1 MDYNNKKQ
9 WGTQTQKRVAQF
21 KRVPQTEKDEI
32 MRQMITTLRSKELT
46 ETEEELVEN
55 AEVAVIDYETLKK
68 KVYDCKT
75 IEGLTDITRKYGVVE
90 DSYLADYIRRRSVWL
105 KAFAFK
111 NGKTSRESVV
121 KLLNRYKSSFREID
135 QNKVIAF
142 INSENYGGK

>member
-1 MDYNNKKQ
+1 MDYNNNKQ

-21 KRVPQTEKDEI
+21 KRVPQAEKDNI

-75 IEGLTDITRKYGVVE
+75 IEGLTDITRKYGVVPE
-90 DSYLADYIRRRSVWL
+90 SFLAQYIQRRAVWL
-105 KAFAFK
+105 RAFEYK
-111 NGKTSRESVV
+111 NNKTPKEKVIS
-121 KLLNRYKSSFREID
+121 LLNRYKNSFRKID
-135 QNKVIAF
+135 YNKVITF
-142 INSENYGGK
+142 INS